1 MATEKREL
9 AIEGM
14 HCASCATIIQ
24 RSLSKVP
31 GVSEANV
38 NFAAQKALV
47 TVDPKVS
54 DEALIAAVT
63 AKGYKAR
70 VGVDREREQ
79 KARHAEIHSLKRR
92 LLVSAVLSV
101 PALAISML
109 WMHPLQPWL
118 LFLLATPVQ
127 FGVGWSF
134 YRDAWSALR
143 ARTATMD
150 TLIAVG
156 TSAAYFYSLAH
167 LAGLVE
173 EQYFEIGAI
182 LITLVVLGKFLEAVA
197 KGRTSEAIRGL
208 LNLAPA
214 KATAWRSGR
223 WQSVPAAQIKVGDRL
238 LVRPGE
244 RIPTDAVVLRGTSA
258 VDESLITGES
268 IPVEKSKGS
277 KAIGGTVN
285 AEGSL
290 ELRAQKVGSDTV
302 LAQ

>member
-47 TVDPKVS
+47 TMDPKVS

-79 KARHAEIHSLKRR
+79 KARRAEIHSLKRR

-223 WQSVPAAQIKVGDRL
+223 WQAIKASAIQVGDRL
-238 LVRPGE
+238 LVRPGQ
-244 RIPTDAVVLRGTSA
+244 RI
-258 VDESLITGES
+258 
-268 IPVEKSKGS
+268 
-277 KAIGGTVN
+277 
-285 AEGSL
+285 
-290 ELRAQKVGSDTV
+290 
-302 LAQ
+302 